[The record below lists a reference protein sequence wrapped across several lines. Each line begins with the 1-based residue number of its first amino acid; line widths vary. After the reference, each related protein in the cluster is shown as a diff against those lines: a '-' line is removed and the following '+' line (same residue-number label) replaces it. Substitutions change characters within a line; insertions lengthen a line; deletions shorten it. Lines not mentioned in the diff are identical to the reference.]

1 MTPLRFVSRPSF
13 GDVVRVG
20 LDRAFRSLGAQAIHG
35 FGWGVAAFGLLFRIP
50 VDIWAPPALLAVVF
64 GTGLLS
70 LVFQWWMYGRHP
82 ERLVETITAD
92 EAGLL
97 IQAPNSELRQAW
109 RLYRDAEESDDAFVL
124 FAVRTMPQVF
134 GKRGV
139 SDAALEEFRGFL
151 RRAGLLRE
159 RRTAV
164 RGVAGFLFGFCIALG
179 LPFVAGFVKVG

>member
-1 MTPLRFVSRPSF
+1 MTSLRFVSQPTF

-20 LDRAFRSLGAQAIHG
+20 FDRAFRSLGAQALHG
-35 FGWGVAAFGLLFRIP
+35 FGWGVAAFGVLFGIP
-50 VDIWAPPALLAVVF
+50 ADIWLPPALLAVLF

-70 LVFQWWMYGRHP
+70 LVFQWWIYGRHP
-82 ERLVETITAD
+82 ERLVETVTTD
-92 EAGLL
+92 ESGLM
-97 IQAPNSELRQAW
+97 IEAPDSQLRHAW
-109 RLYRDAEESDDAFVL
+109 RMYRDAEESKDAFVL

-151 RRAGLLRE
+151 RGAGLLRE

-164 RGVAGFLFGFCIALG
+164 RGIAGFLLGFCIALG
-179 LPFVAGFVKVG
+179 LPFVAGFVRIG